1 MNAPNT
7 TTARPRWAPLF
18 AVQFLGVFH
27 DNFLKG
33 LISFLAVKWSSGWDE
48 VRVIAWAANMLVIPY
63 LLFSPFSGTLA
74 RRFSKVTIVRWAK
87 GAELGIAVLAWTSF
101 HLHDIRLALASVGLM
116 GLHSCLYSPAKMGL
130 INDIGGEERI
140 SFGTGTMEM
149 LAFVA
154 SVVGMLGAGVLV
166 GLGGDHLLQWIG
178 LVSTVVAGTGF
189 VASLRLRAEEPPA
202 EASRKTEWNVFGF
215 LIRSWREANALRGL
229 NLSVVG
235 VSVFWMIGSL
245 ALMNLLVFSKRELGL
260 SELPTSGLQALM
272 ALGIGLGC
280 MAASWIS
287 GRQVALG
294 LAPLGALGLA
304 AGLAVMAFAKL
315 SPIPFAIVLL
325 ATAFSGGLY
334 KVPIGAWIQSR
345 VEGRA
350 LGDALA
356 YLNLANFVL
365 MFLAS
370 VIFEHLVP
378 VFGPRGIFA
387 VVALAAL
394 AVSLVTLFR
403 LPGAFAR
410 VVVGLLVRT
419 VMRVRPS
426 GMENVPSRGGVLLVA
441 NHVSLL
447 DALLVEAAVPRTVRF
462 VVLRDLVEK
471 PFLGWFLKMVGVIP
485 VRAGMGRKALE
496 EFADSC
502 RAELSKGRAVCIF
515 AEGEISRHGQMQ
527 GFQRGM
533 ELILRGI
540 DVPVVPLHLEGVVGR
555 PFSWPAGRLEWR
567 PWRGALRRVHI
578 HAGHALPSTS
588 TAFQVRQAV
597 SDLGVVNFT
606 NRFDDDQTLATVFL
620 ASCRR
625 PGVRTLWSD
634 TTGARLSAPQAMVKA
649 NVLALH
655 WHGQFLPQERVGI
668 LLPASVG
675 GALANVSLTLA
686 GCIPVNLNFTASK
699 DALQGAVAKAGI
711 STVITS
717 RKFLQKLGI
726 EAPARA
732 LFLED
737 VPARLSLAQK
747 LGGFVAAVLPVAVSA
762 RWLGRRAPRIAD
774 TATILFSSGSTGV
787 PKGVP
792 LSHRNVLSNLH
803 GILQMYGLDGRDVVA
818 GTLPFFHAFGF
829 TGTIW
834 LPVAAH
840 CGAAFHPNPTEARVV
855 GDLVESSR
863 ATVLVTTPTFLESYL
878 RRVDAAKFRTLRH
891 LVTGAEKLS
900 STLREAVYAQW
911 HLVARE
917 GYGATECS
925 PIVAVN
931 GPDWEGEDVA
941 GSPLKQSGSRHG
953 SVGRP
958 LPGVAVRVVDPADLD
973 RELEADQPGMVL
985 VRGSNVM
992 TGYWENPEATA
1003 AAFLKGWYVTQDI
1016 GRIDAD
1022 GFLHLVDRLARFSK
1036 IGGEMVPHVQ
1046 VEDVLQG
1053 LSGAQEKAFVV
1064 VGVPHP
1070 SKGEQLAVLT
1080 TMDDEA
1086 VSRVV
1091 AGLREGPLPSLWQP
1105 KPAMFHRV
1113 DSFPVLGTG
1122 KTDLLTLRKIATE
1135 TFAAKLA

>member
-1 MNAPNT
+1 MSST
-7 TTARPRWAPLF
+7 TTLQAPRWIPLF
-18 AVQFLGVFH
+18 SVQFLGVFH

-33 LISFLAVKWSSGWDE
+33 LISFLAVKWASGWDE
-48 VRVIAWAANMLVIPY
+48 TRVIAWAANMLVIPY
-63 LLFSPFSGTLA
+63 LLFSPVSGTLA
-74 RRFSKVTIVRWAK
+74 RRFSKITILRWAK
-87 GAELGIAVLAWTSF
+87 GAEIGIAVLAWMSF
-101 HLHDIRLALASVGLM
+101 LLEDVRLALASVALM
-116 GLHSCLYSPAKMGL
+116 GLQSCLYSPAKMGL
-130 INDIGGEERI
+130 INDIGGEGRI

-149 LAFVA
+149 LAFVG
-154 SVVGMLGAGVLV
+154 SVVGMLGAGVVV
-166 GLGGDHLLQWIG
+166 GLGGMHILPWIAA
-178 LVSTVVAGTGF
+178 VSAVVAGTGF
-189 VASLRLRAEEPPA
+189 VASLRLRATEPPP
-202 EASRKTEWNVFGF
+202 ERGRGTEWNVFGF
-215 LIRSWREANALRGL
+215 LVRSYREANAIRGL

-245 ALMNLLVFSKRELGL
+245 ALMNLLVFAKHELGL
-260 SELPTSGLQALM
+260 GELPTSGLQALM

-304 AGLAVMAFAKL
+304 TGLAVMAFAPL

-350 LGDALA
+350 LGDTLA
-356 YLNLANFVL
+356 YVNLANFVL

-370 VIFEHLVP
+370 LIFEHLVP
-378 VFGPRGIFA
+378 VFGPRGVFA
-387 VVALAAL
+387 VAAAAAF
-394 AVSLVTLFR
+394 AVSIVTLLR

-419 VMRVRPS
+419 VMRVRPA
-426 GMENVPSRGGVLLVA
+426 GMEHVPTRGGVLLVA

-462 VVLRDLVEK
+462 VVLRDLVQT
-471 PFLGWFLKMVGVIP
+471 PILGWFLKMVGVIP

-496 EFADSC
+496 EFASSC
-502 RAELSKGRAVCIF
+502 RAELAKGRAVCIF

-527 GFQRGM
+527 GFQRGL
-533 ELILRGI
+533 EFALKGI
-540 DVPVVPLHLEGVVGR
+540 DVPVVPLHIEGVVGR

-567 PWRGALRRVHI
+567 PWRGALRRVHLL
-578 HAGHALPSTS
+578 AGPALASTAS
-588 TAFQVRQAV
+588 AFQVRQAV
-597 SDLGVVNFT
+597 ADLGVENFL
-606 NRFDDDQTLATVFL
+606 NRFEDDHTLATVFL

-634 TTGARLSAPQAMVKA
+634 TMGAKLSAPQAMLKA
-649 NVLALH
+649 NALALH
-655 WHGQFLPQERVGI
+655 WHGQFLPQERVGV
-668 LLPASVG
+668 LLPSTVA
-675 GALANVSLTLA
+675 GAVANVSLTLA

-699 DALQGAVAKAGI
+699 DAMAASVAKAGI

-717 RKFLQKLGI
+717 RKFLLKLGI

-737 VPARLSLAQK
+737 VPARITFGQKMGALLASI
-747 LGGFVAAVLPVAVSA
+747 LPVAISA
-762 RWLGRRAPRIAD
+762 RWLGRRSPRICD
-774 TATILFSSGSTGV
+774 TATILFSSGSTGI
-787 PKGVP
+787 PKGIP

-803 GILQMYGLDGRDVVA
+803 GILQMYGLEGHDVVA

-840 CGAAFHPNPTEARVV
+840 CGAAFHPNPTEARAV
-855 GDLVESSR
+855 GDLVETYK

-878 RRVDAAKFRTLRH
+878 RRVDASKFATLRH

-900 STLREAVYAQW
+900 TTLRDAVHRDW

-941 GSPLKQSGSRHG
+941 GSPLKQSGSRGG
-953 SVGRP
+953 SVGRA
-958 LPGVAVRVVDPADLD
+958 LPGVAVRVVDPANLD
-973 RELEADQPGMVL
+973 RQLGADDAGMVL
-985 VRGSNVM
+985 VRGANVM
-992 TGYWENPEATA
+992 TGYWENPEATS
-1003 AAFLKGWYVTQDI
+1003 AAFHKGWYITQDI
-1016 GRIDAD
+1016 GRVDAD
-1022 GFLHLVDRLARFSK
+1022 GFLHLLDRLARFSK

-1046 VEDVLQG
+1046 VEEVLQG
-1053 LSGAQEKAFVV
+1053 LSGSEERAFVV

-1080 TMDDEA
+1080 TMDEES

-1091 AGLREGPLPSLWQP
+1091 TGLKDGTLPALWQP

-1113 DSFPVLGTG
+1113 EAFPVLGTG
-1122 KTDLLTLRKIATE
+1122 KTDLLTLRRIATE
-1135 TFAAKLA
+1135 AFAPTPV